1 MLLVVASCAKGTPLN
16 PILPAGVSPTPFPI
30 PEYVGIG
37 KYDGLAEVTEPQWF
51 GGVPF
56 MTFLEISQP
65 RSSEITGLDLPG
77 WVYAYQGPHLV
88 LRQEGERQTLIDAGK
103 AAWVEGEVDHLN
115 ATDEDQIWYLIVFRS
130 IAQRKAS
137 LTYPKARILY
147 ATGDLESAPPGKKLT
162 HQLGVIRMEA
172 GGRTSAHSHGGTE
185 SLYVMKG
192 TVQLATNDGKR
203 QQLAAG
209 QGASVNPGVIMQLR
223 VVGDEPVQILTYFV
237 TPEGAAWQTNV
248 QNLP

>member
-1 MLLVVASCAKGTPLN
+1 M
-16 PILPAGVSPTPFPI
+16 
-30 PEYVGIG
+30 
-37 KYDGLAEVTEPQWF
+37 
-51 GGVPF
+51 
-56 MTFLEISQP
+56 
-65 RSSEITGLDLPG
+65 
-77 WVYAYQGPHLV
+77 
-88 LRQEGERQTLIDAGK
+88 
-103 AAWVEGEVDHLN
+103 
-115 ATDEDQIWYLIVFRS
+115 FRS